1 MVTDALAQLLQRL
14 DLRLV
19 DHDELLDPGAPDTL
33 PRVFGGQVAAQALL
47 ALGRTVLPDRP
58 VHSLHVHFAGLVRP
72 AEPLLFRVTRVK
84 QGRSFDLRQVSALQR
99 DRVVLTATGSFQE
112 PEPGPVHHPVHHPPA
127 TAMPDPASL
136 PRWEQQ
142 FADRRDR
149 LTMLWG
155 RSRPLDLRFVDP
167 PHLDPSLPE
176 RPRDRM
182 RVLWRSD
189 GPLPDDALLH
199 ACLAVYA
206 SDTTLLETALL
217 PHGTVFADGRF
228 HAASLNHAM
237 WFHAPVR
244 ADDWLL
250 HEQSAEATGG
260 GRGFATSRTYDLSG
274 RLVVS
279 AAQEGLLRPAGPDGA
294 RVGEPAGRA
303 LQTPALRGAEG
314 SEETTRNDRNLRFS
328 MLW

>member
-1 MVTDALAQLLQRL
+1 MVSEALARLLQRL

-19 DHDELLDPGAPDTL
+19 DDDELLDPGAPDTL

-47 ALGRTVLPDRP
+47 ALGRTVVPYRP
-58 VHSLHVHFAGLVRP
+58 VHSLHVHFVGLALP
-72 AEPLLFRVTRVK
+72 AEPLLFRVTRLK
-84 QGRSFDLRQVSALQR
+84 EGRSFDLRQVSVLQR
-99 DRVVLTATGSFQE
+99 DRVVLTAIGSFQE
-112 PEPGPVHHPVHHPPA
+112 HEPGPVHHPPA

-155 RSRPLDLRFVDP
+155 RSRPVDLRFVDP
-167 PHLDPSLPE
+167 PHLDPRLPH

-189 GPLPDDALLH
+189 GPLPDDPLLH

-206 SDTTLLETALL
+206 ADTTLLETALL

-244 ADDWLL
+244 ADEWLL

-260 GRGFATSRTYDLSG
+260 GRGLATGRMYDLSG
-274 RLVVS
+274 ALVVS

-294 RVGEPAGRA
+294 RVGEPAGRT
-303 LQTPALRGAEG
+303 LRTPSGGTMGSAERARQDQHLRY
-314 SEETTRNDRNLRFS
+314 S